1 MVELMVRS
9 GVSHFL
15 QVVIM
20 VALVTTLGLMM
31 YGGALQLF
39 SGWGSYKQVI
49 VKNVYEIGNNLVI
62 VLENKGSSEV
72 IVIEVDIYKNSN
84 TPITSWNGSISIIP
98 GESTQVT
105 LLNTGNLKPG
115 DIVEI
120 VITLSDNSLFKYR
133 VSVE

>member
-1 MVELMVRS
+1 MVRL

-39 SGWGSYKQVI
+39 SGWGSYKQAI

-72 IVIEVDIYKNSN
+72 IVIEVDIYKNSD
-84 TPITSWNGSISIIP
+84 TPIASWNGSISISP
-98 GESTQVT
+98 GESTRVT

-115 DIVEI
+115 DSVEV
-120 VITLSDNSLFKYR
+120 VITLSDISLFKYR